1 MVGICK
7 LNAWNLYCW
16 YFIQY
21 GDPVNKIE
29 SFLSFS
35 SDIANALINAY
46 KPIVKV
52 GQPSKCFGKSA
63 AGPSKKAA
71 VATPCNDICYNQVGH

>member
-7 LNAWNLYCW
+7 INAWNLYCQR
-16 YFIQY
+16 FIQY
-21 GDPVNKIE
+21 GDPINKKE

-35 SDIANALINAY
+35 SDIANALRNAF
-46 KPIVKV
+46 KPKVKV
-52 GQPSKCFGKSA
+52 GQLSKCLRKSA
-63 AGPSKKAA
+63 AGSSEKAA